1 MKSLVCLCLLFFG
14 VSMTASAQ
22 QFYKSYDWETNPKYS
37 NKGFENED
45 MVSLKEKT
53 VTEFYFEEDGSL
65 TEYFLEHN
73 VYYLNADD
81 AIERYNKVYLPYASD
96 SNLERNKA
104 RVITPSGKVIHLD
117 DSKIMTATN
126 EETNRAYKYFA
137 FEGIEKGSIIEY
149 LYVVKRFPVY
159 KGKRIDFQADFTKN
173 NVEFDLLAPSNLLF
187 RFKSYNG
194 LAQVERDTL
203 SKNKLHWSLKVPQ
216 IPLLEEEELAAYEA
230 DKKFLIYALDENT
243 ASRTK
248 DISSYANV
256 AQYIY
261 ENYNTELS
269 RREQSKLEDF
279 LKQIDFNEADALDA
293 KLRAIEFYVKT
304 NLYIASGGDEKL
316 SALEDV
322 LKDKVANES
331 GIVKLYTSIFNA
343 LNIEFEFIYTC
354 ERSYMRFDTDFEAN
368 NFLTDVLFYFPKTKK
383 YMSPTEMESRYGF
396 PPAFLTDT
404 YGLFIK
410 EVVIGDFKS
419 AVAAIEFIKPVAAE
433 NNTDTMRIEVA
444 FDAEDLTK
452 THVKLDKS
460 LSGYYAMYIH
470 PYMDLIKPENKDE
483 LIEGFAK
490 NIDDDAEIIEKA
502 VNNGQSKLFGTKP
515 LQFVLDFDSEAFV
528 EKAGGKYLF
537 KVGDLIGRQ
546 MEMYQDKKRS
556 LPVENEFQRS
566 YYRTISIAIP
576 EGYEVANLEDINIE
590 NVYETNGE
598 ELLSFKSHYELNG
611 SNLIITANEHYRV
624 NHIAAAIYE
633 AYRTVINSAA
643 DFNKITLVLEPI

>member
-1 MKSLVCLCLLFFG
+1 
-14 VSMTASAQ
+14 
-22 QFYKSYDWETNPKYS
+22 
-37 NKGFENED
+37 